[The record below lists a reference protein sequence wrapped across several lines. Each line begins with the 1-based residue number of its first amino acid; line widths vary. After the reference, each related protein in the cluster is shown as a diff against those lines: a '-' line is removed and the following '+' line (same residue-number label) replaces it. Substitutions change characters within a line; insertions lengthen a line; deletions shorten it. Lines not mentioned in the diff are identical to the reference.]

1 MGTATLDS
9 NEVVQWVHRSH
20 VCMRLYTIGC
30 TRNMCSSPH
39 LIARFIDDL
48 MCILEVGGEDG
59 MDDNE
64 VDNLIQDLDT
74 FGQGT
79 LT

>member
-1 MGTATLDS
+1 MYVCDYILLDARETCAHPQVSSQDAS
-9 NEVVQWVHRSH
+9 NIPKYHLK
-20 VCMRLYTIGC
+20 M
-30 TRNMCSSPH
+30 P